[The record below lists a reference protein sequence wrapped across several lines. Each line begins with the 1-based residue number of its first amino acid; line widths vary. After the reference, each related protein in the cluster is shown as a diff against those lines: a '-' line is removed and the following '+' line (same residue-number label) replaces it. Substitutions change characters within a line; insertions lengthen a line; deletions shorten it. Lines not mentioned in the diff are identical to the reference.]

1 MISSL
6 YIIVFTGGWV
16 DEHGAN
22 VLDGWVDEHG
32 ANVLLLF
39 ELEVTV

>member
-1 MISSL
+1 M
-6 YIIVFTGGWV
+6 GGWV